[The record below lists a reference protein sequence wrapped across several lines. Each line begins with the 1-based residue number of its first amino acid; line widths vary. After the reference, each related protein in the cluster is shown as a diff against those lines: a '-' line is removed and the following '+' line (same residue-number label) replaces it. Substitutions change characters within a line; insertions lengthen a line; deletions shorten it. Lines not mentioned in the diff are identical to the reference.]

1 MRWHT
6 RLFSTDRVSFSQ
18 GCGPWVYIL
27 KGDFIAA
34 GASNE
39 LAGIF
44 WCEFKAIGLCL
55 RILSLTYPLPKNR
68 EQGVEGAP
76 CSIGRPASEL
86 FRAVGF
92 VTQLTSIPRGQPFRS
107 EGSENLGCPEFA
119 LCSEFLSDCFVLV
132 HLPFGV
138 TSRLSDSDLSEER
151 LASHSAY
158 AGAAF
163 IGQRCVSSRPLNCFR
178 SA

>member
-1 MRWHT
+1 M
-6 RLFSTDRVSFSQ
+6 LFSQ

-34 GASNE
+34 SASNE

-55 RILSLTYPLPKNR
+55 RNYKFNLSLVKNR

-76 CSIGRPASEL
+76 RRIGRPASEI
-86 FRAVGF
+86 FRADGF
-92 VTQLTSIPRGQPFRS
+92 MQLTSIPRGQPFRS
-107 EGSENLGCPEFA
+107 EGSQNLGCPEFA

-138 TSRLSDSDLSEER
+138 T
-151 LASHSAY
+151 
-158 AGAAF
+158 
-163 IGQRCVSSRPLNCFR
+163 
-178 SA
+178 